1 MTPKYQDDIL
11 SWHLIDIIDAIKI
24 IIKISFNITLLLEI
38 LQQI

>member
-24 IIKISFNITLLLEI
+24 IIKTSFNITLLLEI